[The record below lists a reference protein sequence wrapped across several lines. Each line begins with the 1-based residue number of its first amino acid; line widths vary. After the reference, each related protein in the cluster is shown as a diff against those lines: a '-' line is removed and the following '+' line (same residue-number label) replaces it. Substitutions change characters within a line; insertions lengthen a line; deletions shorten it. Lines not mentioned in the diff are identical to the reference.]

1 MALHALTRR
10 TVGGLIIVLISA
22 VLSAGTAPAL
32 PEQMTTQ
39 WNAAGAADGTMSKP
53 AVLVGGPSLV
63 LGIVLLF
70 ESIPRI
76 DPLAEN
82 IDSFQTAYDAAAI
95 LVAGFLAYVHGFVVA
110 WNLGYEISVQ
120 QALSP
125 ALAVL
130 YVAVGF
136 LMEHAERNWFVGIR
150 TPWTLSSEAVWRHTH
165 DRTAILFKIAGA
177 VALGGLVVP
186 AYFVY
191 FVAVPAAAIALFATV
206 YSYLDYRR
214 VVNGEQSGMP

>member
-1 MALHALTRR
+1 MALQRLTWR
-10 TVGGLIIVLISA
+10 TVGGLVIALISA
-22 VLSAGTAPAL
+22 LLSVVAAPAL
-32 PEQMTTQ
+32 PAQVTTQ
-39 WNAAGAADGTMSKP
+39 WNAAGLADGTLAKP
-53 AVLVGGPSLV
+53 VVLVGGPSFV

-70 ESIPRI
+70 EVIPRI

-82 IDSFQTAYDAAAI
+82 ITSFQTAYDAAAI
-95 LVAGFLAYVHGFVVA
+95 LVAGFLAYVYGFIVA
-110 WNLGYEISVQ
+110 WNLGYGISFQ

-136 LMEHAERNWFVGIR
+136 LVEHAERNWFVGIR